1 VSRNRLKHSQSLHW
15 MGVVKWVIIAGLLA
29 VLGLSYMLCKNQN
42 LHLAEE
48 THRLQLEL
56 DGIDR
61 RNEQLAGDLAMMK
74 SPQRL
79 VRQLARNRSN
89 LVRLS
94 EGNFEII
101 PIDNQQI
108 RARLAAMGT
117 LPGDL
122 PANVTGYDARVA
134 QATPADPSAH

>member
-1 VSRNRLKHSQSLHW
+1 MSRNRMKNSQSLHW
-15 MGVVKWVIIAGLLA
+15 MGVMKWVIIAGLLA

-48 THRLQLEL
+48 THKLQLQL

-61 RNEQLAGDLAMMK
+61 RNQQLSSDLNTMR
-74 SPQRL
+74 SPERL
-79 VRQLARNRSN
+79 VRRLAQMRSS

-94 EGNFEII
+94 DGNFEII
-101 PIDNQQI
+101 AIDDQQI

-117 LPGDL
+117 LPQGGL
-122 PANVTGYDARVA
+122 NLNVA
-134 QATPADPSAH
+134 QTAPVAATSR

>member
-1 VSRNRLKHSQSLHW
+1 MSRNRMKNSQSLHW

-48 THRLQLEL
+48 THKLQLQL

-61 RNEQLAGDLAMMK
+61 RNEQLAGDLDAMK

-79 VRQLARNRSN
+79 VRQLERNRSN

-94 EGNFEII
+94 DGNFEII
-101 PIDNQQI
+101 PIDSQQI

-117 LPGDL
+117 LPQGGINL
-122 PANVTGYDARVA
+122 NVA
-134 QATPADPSAH
+134 QTAPADPSSR